1 MLENTAYIYESQLLP
16 GSKGSNDLENSRTAM
31 EVDDEEKPSASP
43 DGSGLLKEPLFIE
56 FIRFLNLLLE
66 ISLDSDFSPR
76 SMVSVAVLEQIL
88 LCLREDAH
96 QFLQFVPL
104 PLLDGIIR
112 FTYDILSFEQLLAYL
127 CLDSVRARKAGARL
141 LCQLQLSKVHG
152 I

>member
-16 GSKGSNDLENSRTAM
+16 GSKGSNDLENSSTAM
-31 EVDDEEKPSASP
+31 EVDDEDKPSASP
-43 DGSGLLKEPLFIE
+43 DDSGLLKEPLFIE

-76 SMVSVAVLEQIL
+76 SMVSVAVLEQIV
-88 LCLREDAH
+88 LCLREEAH
-96 QFLQFVPL
+96 QFLQFVPFHL
-104 PLLDGIIR
+104 MDGVLR
-112 FTYDILSFEQLLAYL
+112 STYDILSFEQLLSYL

-141 LCQLQLSKVHG
+141 LCQLQLSKLHG